1 MRRLFWKFFAV
12 IWLTLTGSIAVLI
25 TVLAFF
31 QVVPFSREVEQ
42 GQQALTLDVAA
53 RLLEKQGLGAAE
65 AFISEAARAST
76 PVLLAVSSVSSSG
89 NCEQRPAEGTR
100 IVRNG
105 DICYRVALRERRDG
119 PVSRLWPRF
128 VPWLSAFLGA
138 ALAAYL
144 LARYL
149 LGPVEHL
156 RSGLSALAAG
166 RFDVRI
172 GDRMDGRKDEVAALA
187 HDFDVSAAR
196 LEELQKVQ
204 QRLFHDV
211 SHELRSP
218 LSRLRA
224 AIGVLEQ
231 NPAKL
236 DAVMGRMVREI
247 ERIDGLVGEILTLA
261 RLTDQSN
268 NGIEVQTL
276 DVIDILDDI
285 VADAEFEAQSRDISL
300 RHDRAGA
307 FVAEVNGE
315 LIYRAIE
322 NVVRNAVKYTVD
334 HTQVCVVSRVEND
347 RLRITISDQGQGV
360 PVAELGRI
368 FHPFSRGE
376 AAGNTGGY
384 GLGLAITK
392 QAIEWHGGA
401 VEASTA
407 ETGGLMI
414 ALELP
419 RVRQGGASA

>member
-25 TVLAFF
+25 TVLAFL

-89 NCEQRPAEGTR
+89 ECAQAPAEGTR

-105 DICYRVALRERRDG
+105 DICYRVALRERGDG
-119 PVSRLWPRF
+119 PFSRILPRF
-128 VPWLSAFLGA
+128 VPWLSAFLA
-138 ALAAYL
+138 AAIAAYL

-149 LGPVEHL
+149 LGPVEYL
-156 RSGLSALAAG
+156 RNGLSALAAG

-172 GDRMDGRKDEVAALA
+172 GDRMGGRRDEVAALA

-196 LEELQKVQ
+196 LEEMQKVQ

-236 DAVMGRMVREI
+236 ETVMGRMVREI

-261 RLTDQSN
+261 RLTDQSKDAL
-268 NGIEVQTL
+268 EVQTL

-285 VADAEFEAQSRDISL
+285 VADAAFEAQSRDI
-300 RHDRAGA
+300 RVNHDRAGA
-307 FVAEVNGE
+307 FVADVNGE

-322 NVVRNAVKYTVD
+322 NVVRNAVKYTAD
-334 HTQVCVVSRVEND
+334 HTQVSVVSRIEND

-360 PVAELGRI
+360 AAAELGRI

-376 AAGNTGGY
+376 AASTTGGY

-401 VEASTA
+401 VEASIA
-407 ETGGLMI
+407 EVGGLTI
-414 ALELP
+414 VLELP
-419 RVRQGGASA
+419 RARQNGASV

>member
-25 TVLAFF
+25 TLLAFL

-89 NCEQRPAEGTR
+89 DCAQALAEGTR

-105 DICYRVALRERRDG
+105 DICYRVALRERGDG
-119 PVSRLWPRF
+119 PFSRILPRF
-128 VPWLSAFLGA
+128 VPWLAAFLA
-138 ALAAYL
+138 AAIAAYL

-149 LGPVEHL
+149 LGPVEHI
-156 RSGLSALAAG
+156 RGGLSALAAG
-166 RFDVRI
+166 HFDVRI
-172 GDRMDGRKDEVAALA
+172 GDRMGGRKDEVAALA

-231 NPAKL
+231 NPVKL
-236 DAVMGRMVREI
+236 EAVMGRMVREI

-261 RLTDQSN
+261 RLTDQSKQ
-268 NGIEVQTL
+268 GLEVQML

-285 VADAEFEAQSRDISL
+285 VADAAFEAQSRDVTVN
-300 RHDRAGA
+300 HDRAEA

-315 LIYRAIE
+315 LVYRAIE
-322 NVVRNAVKYTVD
+322 NVVRNAVKYTAD
-334 HTQVCVVSRVEND
+334 HTQVLVISRVEND
-347 RLRITISDQGQGV
+347 RLRIAISDHGQGV
-360 PVAELGRI
+360 STAELGQI
-368 FHPFSRGE
+368 FRPFSRGE
-376 AAGNTGGY
+376 AANVSGGY

-392 QAIEWHGGA
+392 HAIEWHGGA
-401 VEASTA
+401 VEASIA
-407 ETGGLMI
+407 QAGGLAI
-414 ALELP
+414 VLELP
-419 RVRQGGASA
+419 KVRQNGESL